1 MELNKRHTGLDLLR
15 ILAIFFVAGLHFFM
29 NTGFYEQTV
38 DGPRMYIMV
47 LLRNT
52 FMVCVPLFL
61 VMSGAVMG
69 DKKPTAGYFL
79 GIIKVITIYLLASL
93 CCGAYKM
100 FVTHEMNLREMIY
113 GIFTY
118 QTATYGWYVEMY
130 LGLFLLVPFLNMAYD
145 AMLTQKKKKILL
157 GVMLI
162 LTALPSVVNI
172 WRLDGLTW
180 WLNPASNQIHHQLV
194 PQYWESL
201 FPLTY
206 FLLGRYLRE
215 YPIKMGKG
223 LNVGL
228 IAAVIFFN
236 GAFSYYRS
244 HGDIFVW
251 GAWQSWGALPN
262 VVLAG
267 LIANL
272 FVQIRCEKWPAGLRK
287 SAAMVSNWVL
297 GAYLVSSIFDEVL
310 YDLLNQH
317 VTVMHYRLEWF
328 PVIVLGV
335 AVCSLALSAVLYG
348 IYSVTGAKVM
358 EWLRKKIEK

>member
-1 MELNKRHTGLDLLR
+1 MELNKRHTGLDLMR
-15 ILAIFFVAGLHFFM
+15 ILAMFFVAGLHFFL
-29 NTGFYEQTV
+29 NTGFYEQV
-38 DGPRMYIMV
+38 VAGPRMYIMV
-47 LLRNT
+47 VLRNA

-61 VMSGAVMG
+61 ILSGMVMG
-69 DKKPTAGYFL
+69 DKKPTWGYFL

-93 CCGAYKM
+93 CCGGYKM
-100 FVTHEMNLREMIY
+100 FVTRELNLRELVY

-118 QTATYGWYVEMY
+118 QTASYGWYIEMY

-145 AMLTQKKKKILL
+145 AMQTQKKKKVLL

-172 WRLDGLTW
+172 WRLDGIAW
-180 WLNPASNQIHHQLV
+180 WLNPVSKQVHHQFV
-194 PQYWESL
+194 PQYWENL

-215 YPIKMGKG
+215 YPVKISKG
-223 LNVGL
+223 INLGL
-228 IAAVIFFN
+228 IAAVILFN

-251 GAWQSWGALPN
+251 GGWQSWGAMGN
-262 VVLAG
+262 VALAG

-272 FVQIRCEKWPAGLRK
+272 FVQIRYENWNAGLRK
-287 SAAMVSNWVL
+287 TAAMVANWVL
-297 GAYLVSSIFDEVL
+297 GAYLVSDVFDGVL
-310 YDLLNQH
+310 YNLLNQR

-328 PVIVLGV
+328 PVIVVGV
-335 AVCSLALSAVLYG
+335 AVCSLALSGVLYG
-348 IYSVTGAKVM
+348 IYNLTGAKLM
-358 EWLRKKIEK
+358 EFIRKKIEK